1 MIFNTPDTN
10 SLDGQTKCRIF
21 HFPPFPSSGTDR
33 QIQPLGCV
41 SKSSGEKGVC
51 MFAWNCVEAGGSHL
65 GTCIDRFYFGSCCKM
80 PEDGGSGGG
89 VGQNG
94 GVSRPQVTKPIR
106 QSVPPRGICRAR

>member
-1 MIFNTPDTN
+1 MN

-51 MFAWNCVEAGGSHL
+51 MFAWNCVEAGGAHL
-65 GTCIDRFYFGSCCKM
+65 GTCIDRFYFGSCCKL
-80 PEDGGSGGG
+80 PEDGGG
-89 VGQNG
+89 GQNG
-94 GVSRPQVTKPIR
+94 VSKPQVIN
-106 QSVPPRGICRAR
+106 QSVSHSILWAVICRAR